1 MEQMR
6 VPQESLCWNAPSQR
20 TGAAETDIAVNDDGF
35 HTELARAH
43 RGDIPPGPGSDDGN
57 VKRVSLFQGL
67 SWVQKISNCS
77 SWSSG
82 SDLTMMS
89 FRVHASVSTR
99 DTSPPPLST
108 LATCGW
114 ARTVISFAARMW
126 AIFLISCRIS

>member
-1 MEQMR
+1 MKQMR
-6 VPQESLCWNAPSQR
+6 VPQESLCRNAPSQR

-35 HTELARAH
+35 HAELARAH
-43 RGDIPPGPGSDDGN
+43 RGDIPPRPGSDDGN

-89 FRVHASVSTR
+89 FLVHSSISTS
-99 DTSPPPLST
+99 DTNSPPLST
-108 LATCGW
+108 LATSGCT
-114 ARTVISFAARMW
+114 RTVISFASSM
-126 AIFLISCRIS
+126 